1 MAYNSKEKWGPK
13 AWNLLHSFSINNNY
27 KIPENKKHNYYIF
40 YTTFTYIL
48 PCIICSD
55 HYYDIIHNIEP
66 LEEEKISRSYIKK
79 FIFKVHN
86 IVNSILN
93 KSKYSYKKYIQEQP
107 ITNNEDIFFFINNVY
122 KNFDYDMMSL
132 YKFDQIYNFFI
143 NFCILYPDKHI
154 QKNLKKLIKS
164 NNFKNIKTP
173 IDFKQWFGEVGN
185 LGSSTTLLFSDTMK

>member
-1 MAYNSKEKWGPK
+1 MTYNTKEKWGPK

-27 KIPENKKHNYYIF
+27 KIPDNKKHNYYIF

-79 FIFKVHN
+79 WIFKVHN

-93 KSKYSYKKYIQEQP
+93 KPKYSYYQT
-107 ITNNEDIFFFINNVY
+107 ITNNEDIFFFISNVY

-143 NFCILYPDKHI
+143 NFCILYPDKDI
-154 QKNLKKLIKS
+154 QKKLKKIIKS

-173 IDFKQWFGEVGN
+173 NDFKHLCMEPSFPC
-185 LGSSTTLLFSDTMK
+185 DTSFLEEEK